1 MDPRPDT
8 NDYRALF
15 LADTP
20 MMDMRAPVEFAAGAF
35 PSALSLPLMT
45 DDERTEV
52 GICYKKNGQQAAIA
66 LGQQLVCGELRAQRL
81 RGWSDFAERNPNGYL
96 YCFRGG
102 LRSQTVQSW
111 LREQDIDYPLVRG
124 GYKAM
129 RRFLLNEMERSIAEA
144 DFVLISG
151 KTGTGKTRVIGDLS
165 RSVDLE
171 GLAGHRGSTF
181 GQLPQEQPSQIQ
193 FENAVAIA
201 LMKLLAVDSRRIY
214 LEDEGKLIGRVCL
227 PPALCEKMQRAPV
240 LVVEESLERRI
251 NIVVEDYVVDLGQ
264 RYISFYGDQGPQLHC
279 EKLQQDLFRIRKRLG
294 GERYQQVSEILIAA
308 FAQQFDSGDVSLHR
322 DWITILLEQYYDPM
336 YEYQFGQRTGTRKFT
351 GSRTAVV
358 DWALAAQ

>member
-1 MDPRPDT
+1 MDARPDT

-45 DDERTEV
+45 DDERAEV
-52 GICYKKNGQQAAIA
+52 GICYKNNGQQAAIA

-111 LREQDIDYPLVRG
+111 LRQQGIDYPLVRG

-129 RRFLLNEMERSIAEA
+129 RRFLLDEMEQSIAKA

-201 LMKLLAVDSRRIY
+201 LMKLLAANSQLPMAGNMVNRLTKARVTNPPKLVLLLPTSFVKHQN
-214 LEDEGKLIGRVCL
+214 LPLFMVPTDE
-227 PPALCEKMQRAPV
+227 
-240 LVVEESLERRI
+240 
-251 NIVVEDYVVDLGQ
+251 
-264 RYISFYGDQGPQLHC
+264 
-279 EKLQQDLFRIRKRLG
+279 
-294 GERYQQVSEILIAA
+294 
-308 FAQQFDSGDVSLHR
+308 
-322 DWITILLEQYYDPM
+322 
-336 YEYQFGQRTGTRKFT
+336 
-351 GSRTAVV
+351 
-358 DWALAAQ
+358 